1 MLSKHLQQLSSKN
14 TSKIVQQTLE
24 NQKKNNP
31 PISGSKAFAAKAREV
46 SMETTTKAVLGETDE
61 PKGSQVQEMTDESPV
76 MTKPAGGVKKALTQV
91 PDTVLEPGSVG
102 VDILSAGVSVA
113 RDYALQMLWSEA
125 SVESSVKQAISVLL
139 TYSITSIKSLS
150 PWVSIIV
157 KAVDMLASI
166 PKGVVSTV
174 LWAIGKMWLWAAN
187 KLYNGGWIAAW
198 RGDVTESSIFGIL
211 GGFETAHSKLHDF
224 VKALKEWV
232 DGIQTSLATKLSGFW
247 GGASEDKATDADTGP
262 SKEEGSGVTQEDYEP
277 NLVSNQFIS
286 LGINPPKLGEWDGKE
301 PDQKRA
307 GLQASGRAQ
316 VYFIGQSLGGNID
329 VNLPFGSGWEI
340 AVAPVFQSSSIGFSE
355 FIYAE
360 KVQGDK
366 LVINENGLDF
376 FGASIYG
383 LSIAKGRVSSN
394 KITLDYNKGQQ
405 EVNFYGDAHVPL
417 WGDKELDGE
426 FDLKMDTS
434 GKFKSGRAKV
444 SSASSFDVI
453 PGYLSIVNPNG
464 EVQVKKGETPE
475 FEVSTDV
482 NLENL
487 PGGVHANVSQAKVF
501 YHDEALGGE
510 IASAD
515 VTIPIGSHTTMTLA
529 MTQAK
534 FTKDRIEAKNAF
546 MDLEHD
552 SSKELNEKAIV
563 GSSLFAE
570 SSILSSIFDLKQLT
584 VHQGLSSLK
593 YEAGKFTYE
602 KDADNGLQKLRAR
615 VLGLDAYY
623 DGDKKKGGIEGQWSQ
638 KASIPVVDID
648 IPLVAGV
655 AGGSIGLKGGFE
667 VGAGVGLDIAQNE
680 PQKNETLYDVEGK
693 AKAHAKAFV
702 RVEGGVFV
710 GIPYLAKLQ
719 GGLHGEVDGSI
730 FGDVSISGGLKYTKG
745 KEDHAF
751 GSFGLNPAK
760 PIEGKFS
767 LGGKIS
773 ANVGAS
779 LKAKA
784 LFFEKQ
790 IASITLGEWTL
801 GEYNLIGSVTKDE
814 TGRGY
819 RVQVDHGKSGFK
831 KTEKEPSK
839 AKPLTTPVDK
849 WINQHKAEKNT
860 IKYEDDAQAKRR
872 IGEVS
877 RKTLFSSFS
886 PEKSEELKSTYDE
899 LLTVPRQK
907 VLLESIYT
915 KMKKEKNKLSEA
927 GTFIW
932 SEATW
937 NEAVMRAWWSN
948 FDNKAKVAKS
958 IKKYHTD
965 KTLKTKDRR
974 ALLDEMESLVIKY
987 KDKESKTEENIA
999 SAEEFLNNIKQERFF
1014 AL

>member
-14 TSKIVQQTLE
+14 TSKIVRQALE
-24 NQKKNNP
+24 QQKKNNP
-31 PISGSKAFAAKAREV
+31 PVSGSKAFAAKAREV

-76 MTKPAGGVKKALTQV
+76 MTKPADGVKKALTQV

-232 DGIQTSLATKLSGFW
+232 DSIQESLTKKLMGFW
-247 GGASEDKATDADTGP
+247 GGGSEETPEDATTDAETLP
-262 SKEEGSGVTQEDYEP
+262 SSQTDYEP

-286 LGINPPKLGEWDGKE
+286 LGINPPKLGQWDGAKAGE
-301 PDQKRA
+301 KRA

-316 VYFIGQSLGGNID
+316 VSLIGQSLGGNVDI
-329 VNLPFGSGWEI
+329 NLPFGTGWEI
-340 AVAPVFQSSSIGFSE
+340 AVEPVFQSSSIRFGD
-355 FIYAE
+355 FISA
-360 KVQGDK
+360 KNVQGDK
-366 LVINENGLDF
+366 LVINEDGLDF
-376 FGASIYG
+376 FGASING
-383 LSIAKGRVSSN
+383 LSIASGRVKSE
-394 KITLDYNKGQQ
+394 KIGLNYAKGQQ
-405 EVNFYGDAHVPL
+405 EVNFYGDAQVPL
-417 WGDKELDGE
+417 WDDKKLDGN
-426 FDLKMDTS
+426 FDLTLDTA

-444 SSASSFDVI
+444 SSSDSFQVI
-453 PGYLSIVNPNG
+453 PEYMSIVNPSG
-464 EVQVKKGETPE
+464 EVQVKEDASPE
-475 FEVSTDV
+475 FEISTDV

-501 YHDEALGGE
+501 YHDKALGGE

-515 VTIPIGSHTTMTLA
+515 VTIPIGPHTTMTLA

-534 FTKDRIEAKNAF
+534 FTKERIEAKNAF

-552 SSKELNEKAIV
+552 SSKALNEEAIV
-563 GSSLFAE
+563 GSSLFTE
-570 SSILSSIFDLKQLT
+570 SNILSSIFDLKQLS

-593 YEAGKFTYE
+593 YEGGKFTYE
-602 KDADNGLQKLRAR
+602 KDPDNGLKKLRAR

-623 DGDKKKGGIEGQWSQ
+623 DVDKNKGSIEGEWSQ

-667 VGAGVGLDIAQNE
+667 VGAGVGLDITQNKPKE
-680 PQKNETLYDVEGK
+680 NETLYDVEGK
-693 AKAHAKAFV
+693 VKAHAKAFV
-702 RVEGGVFV
+702 RVEGGAFF

-760 PIEGKFS
+760 PIEGKFN

-779 LKAKA
+779 VKAKA

-801 GEYNLIGSVTKDE
+801 GEYNLMGSVTKDE

-819 RVQVDHGKSGFK
+819 RVQIDHGKSGFK

-839 AKPLTTPVDK
+839 TKPLTTPVDK
-849 WINQHKAEKNT
+849 WINQHVKEKNT
-860 IKYEDDAQAKRR
+860 IKYDDKSQAERR
-872 IGEVS
+872 IAEVS

-886 PEKSEELKSTYDE
+886 SEESDE
-899 LLTVPRQK
+899 LIDKYDNLLSQTKQK
-907 VLLESIYT
+907 DMLANIYT
-915 KMKKEKNKLSEA
+915 NMKAKKNKLPDTGS
-927 GTFIW
+927 FIW
-932 SEATW
+932 SVATW
-937 NEAVMRAWWSN
+937 NEAVKRAWWSF
-948 FDNKAKVAKS
+948 FDNKAKVADS
-958 IKKYHTD
+958 IEKYHTD

-974 ALLDEMESLVIKY
+974 AMLDEMESLVIKY

-999 SAEEFLNNIKQERFF
+999 SAEEFLNNIQQERFF